1 MLIIPYTLGGT
12 SFMTYKK
19 LVPETIELIK
29 NYSEIV
35 ENFGRDNFHFFLHEC
50 IEENV
55 ESPIEQYFY
64 CALKVLQ
71 KLNFI
76 DEYNHKTF
84 NGLGISPQY
93 KIGNYRVDF
102 FICYKKKK
110 ESKYI
115 IVECDSQE
123 FHERTEQ
130 ERRYEKKRDRY
141 LQSKDLKIFN
151 FTGKEIKYNPF
162 KVAAEVLSFL
172 TEIKEENL
180 LDYIYIAG

>member
-1 MLIIPYTLGGT
+1 MI
-12 SFMTYKK
+12 KN
-19 LVPETIELIK
+19 LVPETIEFTK
-29 NYSEIV
+29 KCSEIIG
-35 ENFGRDNFHFFLHEC
+35 NFECDNFSISLHNW
-50 IEENV
+50 IEKLI

-84 NGLGISPQY
+84 NGLGISTQY

-130 ERRYEKKRDRY
+130 ERKYEKKRDRY

-180 LDYIYIAG
+180 LDYIYITE